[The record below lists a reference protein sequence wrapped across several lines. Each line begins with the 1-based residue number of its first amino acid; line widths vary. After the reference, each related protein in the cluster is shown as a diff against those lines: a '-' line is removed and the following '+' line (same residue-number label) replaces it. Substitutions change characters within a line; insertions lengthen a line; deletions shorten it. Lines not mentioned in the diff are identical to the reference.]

1 VRVFFNHERSSSWQ
15 QIGGRW
21 AWSTLCVREWTKS
34 VCTESAMRG
43 TDFLRRGQLW
53 RRRALEVNMEEGRWL
68 WCWGQI
74 GLINFLVKVAAF
86 SEQQP
91 RQKQQ
96 IVAFAYPAFGT
107 QFVWAP
113 WSLKTWV
120 AVNQTAC
127 FNRTVG
133 NVDAPM

>member
-1 VRVFFNHERSSSWQ
+1 MIYTFFLGQLRIKLPGSVRVFFNRERSSSWQ

-21 AWSTLCVREWTKS
+21 AWSTLGYKHWWHSVWENGRRVCVLKARWGVLIFWEEGS
-34 VCTESAMRG
+34 CGGGE
-43 TDFLRRGQLW
+43 LW
-53 RRRALEVNMEEGRWL
+53 EANVEEGRRP

-96 IVAFAYPAFGT
+96 IVAFAYLAFGT
-107 QFVWAP
+107 QFVWA
-113 WSLKTWV
+113 L
-120 AVNQTAC
+120 
-127 FNRTVG
+127 
-133 NVDAPM
+133 